1 MQKKQKKILVVDDS
15 RVVRSMVKRAIAT
28 CSEIHAELIMTES
41 YAQTETIIQQ
51 HDFHVAVLDVTL
63 PDAQNGEVID
73 LLIAQN
79 VPVVVL
85 TGGINQASKNVILQ
99 KDIVEYITKSNPQS
113 LNYIVTSVK
122 RILHNYDSYVLVVDD
137 SKLVRSKTRKNL
149 EKLHINVIEAES
161 GQEAIHILQDS
172 KEYIPLVVT
181 DYEMPD
187 MNGMELTMELRQSYS
202 KDRLAI
208 IALSSSEDSKIATE
222 FLRHGAN
229 DFIKKAYTTE
239 EFAVRINVN
248 LELIDLFRQGKE
260 TASKDFLTG
269 LYNRRFFFESGVPIL
284 EKAKRKKH
292 NLAVAMLDIDFFK
305 KINDTYGHD
314 VGDIAIKEVAV
325 ILNKF
330 LRNSDLISRFGGEEF
345 CILMEDISL
354 ENVTSKFETIREY
367 FEKNIIKTDQH
378 ELGYTVSIGL
388 FYGMSNS
395 LEEMITLSDKALY
408 EAKENGRN
416 RLITQTKI
424 EE

>member
-1 MQKKQKKILVVDDS
+1 MQKTQKKILVVDDS
-15 RVVRSMVKRAIAT
+15 RVVRSMVKRAMST
-28 CSEIHAELIMTES
+28 CSEINAELIMTES
-41 YAQTETIIQQ
+41 YAQTKKIIQQ

-63 PDAQNGEVID
+63 PDAPNGEVID

-85 TGGINQASKNVILQ
+85 TGGINQASKSVILQ

-137 SKLVRSKTRKNL
+137 SKAIRAQIRKNL
-149 EKLHINVIEAES
+149 EKLHINVIETES
-161 GQEAIHILQDS
+161 AKEAIELLQES

-181 DYEMPD
+181 DYEMPE

-229 DFIKKAYTTE
+229 DFIKKPYTPE

-269 LYNRRFFFESGVPIL
+269 LYNRRFFFESGIPIL
-284 EKAKRKKH
+284 EKAKRKKKS
-292 NLAVAMLDIDFFK
+292 LVIAMIDIDFFK
-305 KINDTYGHD
+305 RINDTYGHD
-314 VGDIAIKEVAV
+314 IGDIAIKEVSTV
-325 ILNKF
+325 LNKF

-345 CILMEDISL
+345 CILMEDITL
-354 ENVTSKFETIREY
+354 EDVVSKFEDIREY
-367 FEKNIIKTDQH
+367 FEKNIIKTELH
-378 ELGYTVSIGL
+378 EINYTVSIGL
-388 FYGMSNS
+388 FFGMADS
-395 LEEMITLSDKALY
+395 LEDMITFSDKALY
-408 EAKENGRN
+408 EAKESGRN
-416 RLITQTKI
+416 KLITHN
-424 EE
+424 